1 MFMLCFSFG
10 VAFHCSCLSMLE
22 YKHYRGVKMSC
33 LTYNALSWWQQ
44 IHAQTSISLSKCCLV
59 SYKTMYT
66 LISKW
71 KNLQGILLYSSKV
84 WYLKNDTAFNNNTSI
99 TAGHDFPFNAKFV
112 VEWLIINCISTSLTK
127 IAREIAFISKIQ

>member
-1 MFMLCFSFG
+1 MCMMCFIFG

-33 LTYNALSWWQQ
+33 FTYNALSWWQQ

-71 KNLQGILLYSSKV
+71 KNLQGILLFSSKV
-84 WYLKNDTAFNNNTSI
+84 QYLKNDTTFERSCKKYKSLHLSFDYCRSWFFLQCKICCWMTY
-99 TAGHDFPFNAKFV
+99 HQ
-112 VEWLIINCISTSLTK
+112 LHIN
-127 IAREIAFISKIQ
+127 FIN